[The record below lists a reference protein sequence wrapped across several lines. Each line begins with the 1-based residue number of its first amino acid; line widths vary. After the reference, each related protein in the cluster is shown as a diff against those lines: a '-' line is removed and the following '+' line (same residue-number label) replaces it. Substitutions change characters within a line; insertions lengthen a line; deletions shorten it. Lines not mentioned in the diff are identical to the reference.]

1 MANTFTAPTSGSG
14 LVPSSDAVVSGK
26 IIEAASIERLAN
38 MVNYTHAQLG
48 CSPVVSQGWPDSTFQ
63 VTSTPT
69 GPNARWRIPIPSNAH
84 GTLIIHCKGLNT
96 SSSGS
101 LTIEELTNNNT
112 ATINLTSTE
121 RWHEATLTVGAQAS
135 TYMEVTA
142 LADATGGTTTIKY
155 ISLQWQPLTSPLA
168 AGVVDA
174 KHSAFDITPM
184 GATRSSADYP
194 LSSARG
200 VALTSTLYELS
211 KRPRS
216 FFVWSG
222 LQNVS
227 PPNAQATML
236 PNDFTAKS
244 VRARKWGGSRA
255 REHEYVAHIYAA
267 THGNGDD
274 RLIIWRGER
283 HTVPAAT
290 VVPAWV
296 TLTADE
302 PSRVD
307 EHPPTA
313 DLELLR
319 DGPTEPR
326 ESATLAPASPIW
338 SMSVWG
344 P

>member
-14 LVPSSDAVVSGK
+14 LVPSPDAVVSGK
-26 IIEAASIERLAN
+26 IIEAATIERLAN

-112 ATINLTSTE
+112 ATINLKSTE

-174 KHSAFDITPM
+174 KHSAFNITPM
-184 GATRSSADYP
+184 GATRSNADNP

-255 REHEYVAHIYAA
+255 REHEYEAHIYAA

>member
-1 MANTFTAPTSGSG
+1 MGNTFSAPTSGSG
-14 LVPSSDAVVSGK
+14 LVPSPDAVVSGK

-48 CSPVVSQGWPDSTFQ
+48 CSPVVSQGWPDNTFQ
-63 VTSTPT
+63 VTSLPAA
-69 GPNARWRIPIPSNAH
+69 PNARWRIPIPSNAH
-84 GTLIIHCKGLNT
+84 GTLIIHCKGVNT
-96 SSSGS
+96 SSSGT
-101 LTIEELTNNNT
+101 LTIKELTNNNT

-121 RWHEATLTVGAQAS
+121 RWHEATLTVGAQAG

-142 LADATGGTTTIKY
+142 LADATGGTTTITY

-168 AGVVDA
+168 AGVVDS

-184 GATRSSADYP
+184 GATRSGADYP

-200 VALTSTLYELS
+200 VALTATLEELS
-211 KRPRS
+211 KRPRTG
-216 FFVWSG
+216 FCWSG
-222 LQNVS
+222 LQNVD
-227 PPNAQATML
+227 PATAQATML

-244 VRARKWGGSRA
+244 VRMRKWGGSRA
-255 REHEYVAHIYAA
+255 REHEYEAHVYAA

-290 VVPAWV
+290 VAPAWV

-302 PSRVD
+302 PTRVD
-307 EHPPTA
+307 ERPPAA

-319 DGPTEPR
+319 DGPTQPR

>member
-14 LVPSSDAVVSGK
+14 LVPSPDAVVSGK
-26 IIEAASIERLAN
+26 IIEAATIERLAN

-121 RWHEATLTVGAQAS
+121 RWHEATLTVGAQAD

>member
-14 LVPSSDAVVSGK
+14 LVPSPDAVVSGK
-26 IIEAASIERLAN
+26 IIEAATIERLAN

-174 KHSAFDITPM
+174 KHSAFNITPM
-184 GATRSSADYP
+184 GATRSNADNP

>member
-14 LVPSSDAVVSGK
+14 LVPSPDAVVSGK
-26 IIEAASIERLAN
+26 IIEAATIERLAN